1 MKKIV
6 SIIIIVFVSL
16 NLNAQEKTTEKDSVK
31 KSSIDSSKVKTLDS
45 TIKTL
50 YAVIS
55 GEKGIERNWDLF
67 KFLFKSDAKLI
78 PSGKDNDGVYKVRYM
93 SPEDYIKSSGDWL
106 FENGF
111 DPSNPQL
118 SLGYL
123 KLGEVDLLNSF
134 GTANAQDIW
143 QQMGNYLDIYKIECG
158 TSSATYDY
166 HWSES
171 NHEQRQLESLQ

>member
-55 GEKGIERNWDLF
+55 GEKGEARDWDLF
-67 KFLFKSDAKLI
+67 RHLFHPEAKLI
-78 PSGKDNDGVYKVRYM
+78 PTGKNKPIENFLPNCQFYKKDSVWV
-93 SPEDYIKSSGDWL
+93 PH
-106 FENGF
+106 EN
-111 DPSNPQL
+111 
-118 SLGYL
+118 
-123 KLGEVDLLNSF
+123 
-134 GTANAQDIW
+134 
-143 QQMGNYLDIYKIECG
+143 
-158 TSSATYDY
+158 
-166 HWSES
+166 
-171 NHEQRQLESLQ
+171 R